1 MVFVLLLLQMA
12 RFIYFF
18 MAEQC
23 MHVCS
28 VASVVFYSATLCP
41 VARQAS
47 LSMGFSRQE
56 YCEVGCR
63 ALLQGIFLIQGS
75 NLCLLSLLHW
85 QADSLSTEPPGKP
98 LSLGSHMLL
107 LVFLL
112 TPKTKQLQA

>member
-28 VASVVFYSATLCP
+28 VASVVFHSATLRP
-41 VARQAS
+41 VARQPS
-47 LSMGFSRQE
+47 LSMGFSRQDT
-56 YCEVGCR
+56 EVGYR

-85 QADSLSTEPPGKP
+85 QVDSLPTEPPGKP

-112 TPKTKQLQA
+112 TAKTKQLQA